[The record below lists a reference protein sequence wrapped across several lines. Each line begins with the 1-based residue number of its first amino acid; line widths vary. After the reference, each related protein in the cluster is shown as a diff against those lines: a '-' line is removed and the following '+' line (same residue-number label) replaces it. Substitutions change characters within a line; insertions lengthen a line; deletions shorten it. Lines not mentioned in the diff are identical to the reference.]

1 METYSVELLH
11 TNRVIRQLALEW
23 IQSNLPADEVTFVD
37 CLKVLTQLQASTHTI
52 TRSEQIFER
61 VFQQAKELGK
71 SSDWVAI
78 ELGFESIA
86 QGVTCRADLAMH
98 CLKQDGIIDD
108 AALDRYNERISRF
121 EDKPFTK

>member
-1 METYSVELLH
+1 METYSVELLN

-23 IQSNLPADEVTFVD
+23 IQSSLPADEVTFVD
-37 CLKVLTQLQASTHTI
+37 CLNVLNQLQASTQAM

-78 ELGFESIA
+78 ELGFEALA
-86 QGVTCRADLAMH
+86 QGVACRADLAMH
-98 CLKQDGIIDD
+98 CLKQDGIVDD
-108 AALDRYNERISRF
+108 AALDCYNERISRF
-121 EDKPFTK
+121 KIEPVNT